1 MIDYG
6 VIFAVFIGGVGI
18 GIGISVVV
26 MLLAIRRDM
35 RAGRVKPLI
44 IAKCRHHS
52 SGSCDVG
59 SPVEFAKRMSE
70 LHGEGTL

>member
-6 VIFAVFIGGVGI
+6 VIFAAFIGGVGI

-35 RAGRVKPLI
+35 RAGWDEECYRQF
-44 IAKCRHHS
+44 
-52 SGSCDVG
+52 GD
-59 SPVEFAKRMSE
+59 E
-70 LHGEGTL
+70 L